1 MVKRG
6 LRNLLVLV
14 LLALG
19 AGYLGK
25 YHPAGDSFAV
35 FRPQIAV
42 VALALS
48 ALLWVLRAHLWAVFG
63 VIMAAAPLVP
73 IFGAGPWA
81 TLPNDTNLSLYQKN
95 MRFLV
100 EDPGLLA
107 DDVLIRRPDFLTLQE
122 VSGAN
127 MAVFDPLDSVYQYR
141 QFCPF
146 ETVGGV
152 AVASRW
158 PIVPGTGFCAKAD
171 GLAAM
176 KVITPRGPVWAVSV
190 HLHWPWPKSQP
201 AHIARLLPILERL
214 AQDETGTP
222 MVIGGDFNMVPWSAA
237 VERIEN
243 ASATQLIGPPHV
255 TLTKA
260 GGWMRVPIDH
270 VMISGGAGSVQ
281 RLPRLGSDH
290 FGLLARFSLPFPG

>member
-1 MVKRG
+1 MLIRG
-6 LRNLLVLV
+6 LKNLLILA
-14 LLALG
+14 LIALG
-19 AGYLGK
+19 AGYLGE

-42 VALALS
+42 AIGMLAG
-48 ALLWVLRAHLWAVFG
+48 LLWVAKVRVWAVIG
-63 VIMAAAPLVP
+63 VVAAGYALVP
-73 IFGAGPWA
+73 IVWLSSVGNDNSGAG
-81 TLPNDTNLSLYQKN
+81 LSLYQKN

-100 EDPGLLA
+100 EDPTLLSQ
-107 DDVLIRRPDFLTLQE
+107 DILTRRPDFLTLQE

-127 MAVFDPLDSVYQYR
+127 MAVFEPLDESYPSR

-146 ETVGGV
+146 ATVGGV

-158 PIVPGTGFCAKAD
+158 PIVAGSAFCAEAD

-176 KVITPRGPVWAVSV
+176 QVTTPKGPVWAVSI

-201 AHIARLLPILERL
+201 DHIERLLPILANLE
-214 AQDETGTP
+214 GP
-222 MVIGGDFNMVPWSAA
+222 VVIGGDFNMVPWSASLQHM
-237 VERIEN
+237 ET
-243 ASATQLIGPPHV
+243 ASQTQRIGPPHV
-255 TLTKA
+255 TLTKL

-270 VMISGGAGSVQ
+270 VLITGGQGTVQ

-290 FGLLARFSLPFPG
+290 YGLLARFTLPFKP